1 MLGEVNGRGVL
12 QRVKDFMLDTFH
24 HAAQGNAACR
34 RIPIGKLT
42 AEGKAFLENVS
53 GVKMKDDVDFV
64 LNASDLRHIYND
76 HYGKNEKDKGN
87 NVPLTDE
94 DICSLVDVVTQPDEV
109 VYGVD
114 KKSGNKIFYFFK
126 KNPNGTYNLA
136 EVYGDKRGNLTAKS
150 YFNTKR
156 TISQRVND
164 LKKSQTLTSVTEGA
178 SSSSGAKIPRL
189 FETAKGNVSFHKASP
204 VFYSNA
210 ERLSRD

>member
-1 MLGEVNGRGVL
+1 M
-12 QRVKDFMLDTFH
+12 
-24 HAAQGNAACR
+24 
-34 RIPIGKLT
+34 
-42 AEGKAFLENVS
+42 
-53 GVKMKDDVDFV
+53 DFV

-76 HYGKNEKDKGN
+76 HYGENEKDKGN

-94 DICSLVDVVTQPDEV
+94 DVHSLVDVITQPDEV

-114 KKSGNKIFYFFK
+114 RKSENKIFYFFK

-164 LKKSQTLTSVTEGA
+164 LKKSQTLNVRNG
-178 SSSSGAKIPRL
+178 GGIVL
-189 FETAKGNVSFHKASP
+189 FGCKDTAPF
-204 VFYSNA
+204 
-210 ERLSRD
+210 